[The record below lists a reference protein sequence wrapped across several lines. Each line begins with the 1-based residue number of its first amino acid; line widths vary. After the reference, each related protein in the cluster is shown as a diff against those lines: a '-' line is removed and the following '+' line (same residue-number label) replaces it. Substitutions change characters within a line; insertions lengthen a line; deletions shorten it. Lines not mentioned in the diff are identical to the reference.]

1 MTLPSVGWVE
11 LAVRVTGAVNRV
23 TERQV
28 GDSRLYEIK
37 VLDIE
42 AGTFDVVTAWSDDLP
57 SVPGQGEMVHYAV
70 EQRERAGKGGVVY
83 KSLNVV
89 GVVGQAEESAAVE
102 VPKQRA
108 RASA

>member
-1 MTLPSVGWVE
+1 M
-11 LAVRVTGAVNRV
+11 RVTGVVNRV

-57 SVPGQGEMVHYAV
+57 SVPGQGEVVHYAV
-70 EQRERAGKGGVVY
+70 EQRERAGKGGAVY

-89 GVVGQAEESAAVE
+89 GIVADSGAGAE
-102 VPKQRA
+102 VPAPRRPASVK
-108 RASA
+108 ASA